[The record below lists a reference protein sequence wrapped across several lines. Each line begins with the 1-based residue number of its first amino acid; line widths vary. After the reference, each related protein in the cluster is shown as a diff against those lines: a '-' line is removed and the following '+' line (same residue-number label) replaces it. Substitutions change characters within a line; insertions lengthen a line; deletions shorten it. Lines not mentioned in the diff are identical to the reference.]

1 MACKSLVEKV
11 ALMSLE
17 TLLFVLVGGVALAAA
32 IAMVVTRNMVYSA
45 LFMVV
50 VFLATAVLYLLYQ
63 APLIAMLQ
71 ITVYAGGIM
80 VLFLFV
86 IMLIGAEKM
95 THTENLR
102 WQRPLAFGL
111 MAALLV
117 ETIYIAVGQ
126 MKPPDSVAVGPD
138 FGGPQAV
145 GLLLFNK
152 YLLPFEIVS
161 ILLLVAMIGA
171 VVLTIRG
178 EKTR

>member
-1 MACKSLVEKV
+1 MARKHSGEMV
-11 ALMSLE
+11 ALMNLE
-17 TLLFVLVGGVALAAA
+17 ALVFIFVGGVALAAA
-32 IAMVVTRNMVYSA
+32 IAMVVTRNMVHSA

-50 VFLATAVLYLLYQ
+50 VFLATAVLYLVYQ

-117 ETIYIAVGQ
+117 ETIYIAIGQ
-126 MKPPDSVAVGPD
+126 IKPPDPVAVGPE
-138 FGGPQAV
+138 FGGPKAV
-145 GLLLFNK
+145 GPVLFSQ
-152 YLLPFEIVS
+152 YLLPFELTS

-171 VVLTIRG
+171 VVLTIRR